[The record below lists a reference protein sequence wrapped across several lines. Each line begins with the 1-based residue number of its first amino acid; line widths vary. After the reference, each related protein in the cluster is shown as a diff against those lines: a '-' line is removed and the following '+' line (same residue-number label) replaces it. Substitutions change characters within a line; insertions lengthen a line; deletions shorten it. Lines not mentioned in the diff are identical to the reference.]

1 MIDNKEFFSSSHW
14 VSEYRRKRGWAHAPV
29 FRKRFEVAGFKKA
42 VCAISGLGFFEL
54 RINGRKVGDDLMVP
68 STTRYDVRTE
78 YMVYDVAEYLK
89 EGENIAEVILGN
101 GTFNQITSDIFRS
114 EHAIWKSDPKFI
126 IDLQLDDKSVLV
138 SDRSWLVAHGEIIS
152 NSHRTGEKFDARLRL
167 ADWQSGVD
175 PDPEVWHEV
184 FLINSPG
191 GELTRAEQPPCRI
204 TEELQAVD
212 SWQLEDGS
220 VMFDFGKNIAG
231 NCQIKVSGPAGSSV
245 KLVHGEKLNEKRELD
260 NQHIAMY
267 TFDQE
272 WFQTDIYTLDD
283 AAEQVWSPS
292 FGYHGFQYVKVV
304 CENGSELKSITARVI
319 RSSFD
324 VIGKCKTSDAVLDR
338 LVEMSLTSYESNFVN
353 IPTDCPHREKM
364 GWTGDAQL
372 AAELALWHY
381 AAGGSYSSWLHTMR
395 DCQRLDGQVPGM
407 VPYSDHWQFG
417 PVWDGALIILP
428 YQIWRFTG
436 DEKIVKDNYQ
446 AAKKLMA
453 YFAGLADN
461 DALDIGPGDWC
472 HVEQERAIRGSVD
485 STAYYYLCAKNMA
498 VMAPVAGFAEDA
510 AGWNGLAERIRKAFQ
525 REFCPGDGHCYGDQS
540 TALALALTFDLVP
553 ENERAIMAKRL
564 NDRMKEVDY
573 CADFGITGA
582 KAVPRALAENG
593 YFDTALKVLTQKKF
607 PGWGWWLEQGAT
619 SFWETWKGDQ
629 SRNHIMF
636 GDVAAWVW
644 EFAGGLHP
652 EISGVGF
659 KHFTVQPPVTE
670 LLDNFECEHQTPHG
684 LLKWAWQKNGS
695 SFNGTLTVPENC
707 TAKCILPGRDA
718 IVLNGGTHQL
728 EW

>member
-1 MIDNKEFFSSSHW
+1 MIDNKEFFTSSRW

-29 FRKRFEVAGFKKA
+29 FRKRFQVGEFSNAR
-42 VCAISGLGFFEL
+42 CAISGLGFFEL

-78 YMVYDVAEYLK
+78 YLVYDVAEYLK
-89 EGENIAEVILGN
+89 KGENVAEVILGN

-126 IDLQLDDKSVLV
+126 IDLQLDGKSVLV
-138 SDRSWLVAHGEIIS
+138 SDRDWLVAHGEITS

-167 ADWQSGVD
+167 ADWQEGVE

-184 FLINSPG
+184 YLINSPG
-191 GELTRAEQPPCRI
+191 GRLTQMRHPACRI
-204 TEELQAVD
+204 TGELTAVD

-220 VMFDFGKNIAG
+220 MLFDFGKNIAG

-245 KLVHGEKLNEKRELD
+245 KLIHAEKLDDKRDLD
-260 NQHIAMY
+260 REHISIY
-267 TFDQE
+267 TFHDE
-272 WFQTDIYTLDD
+272 NFQTDIYTLDD
-283 AAEQVWSPS
+283 SGEQVWNPT

-304 CENGSELKSITARVI
+304 CENGAELKSITARII
-319 RSSFD
+319 RNDFA
-324 VIGKCKTSDAVLDR
+324 VIGKCTTSDAVLDK
-338 LVEMSLTSYESNFVN
+338 LVSMALTSYESNFVN

-381 AAGGSYSSWLHTMR
+381 DGGTTYESWLHTMR

-417 PVWDGALIILP
+417 PVWDGALIIIP

-436 DEKIVKDNYQ
+436 NERVVKDNYQ
-446 AAKKLMA
+446 AAVKLME
-453 YFAGLADN
+453 YFDGLAVD

-472 HVEQERAIRGSVD
+472 HVEQERAIRGDVD
-485 STAYYYLCAKNMA
+485 STAYYYLCAKDLA
-498 VMAPVAGFAEDA
+498 EMAPVAGFPGDRAKWSA
-510 AGWNGLAERIRKAFQ
+510 LAERIKKSFQ
-525 REFCPGDGHCYGDQS
+525 RKYCHGDGHCDKDQS
-540 TALALALTFDLVP
+540 TALALALTFNLVP
-553 ENERAIMAKRL
+553 EGERAIMAKRL
-564 NDRMKEVDY
+564 NDRMTEVDY

-652 EISGVGF
+652 ETSGVGF
-659 KHFTVQPPVTE
+659 KNFTVQPPVTE